1 MKGDPNYFVIYTIV
15 SMVSFLFLLM
25 WFFVWGNYGIND

>member
-15 SMVSFLFLLM
+15 AMVSFLFLLM
-25 WFFVWGNYGIND
+25 WAFVKGLG

>member
-15 SMVSFLFLLM
+15 AMIGFPFLLILAL
-25 WFFVWGNYGIND
+25 INW